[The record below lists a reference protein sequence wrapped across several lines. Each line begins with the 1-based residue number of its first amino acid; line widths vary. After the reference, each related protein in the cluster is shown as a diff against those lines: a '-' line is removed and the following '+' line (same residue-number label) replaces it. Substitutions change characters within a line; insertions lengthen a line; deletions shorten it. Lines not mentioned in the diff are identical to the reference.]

1 MDALYESLWGPI
13 ELRKDTAI
21 KERKNIVSSGWIEEE
36 MERICGD
43 IQLLM
48 QIEINKLLESLLII
62 QNFFAFFENAHMGDF
77 IEHLI
82 IDPFGGEHVNVEMED
97 GSDNFP
103 KLRLIYENAADIIAK
118 SIAHI
123 QSSNLKYFFL
133 YLYINIYK
141 ILVLSF
147 FKKNFFL

>member
-1 MDALYESLWGPI
+1 MDTLYESLWAPI

-21 KERKNIVSSGWIEEE
+21 TERKSIVSSGWIEEE

-48 QIEINKLLESLLII
+48 QIEINKLLETLLII

-82 IDPFGGEHVNVEMED
+82 IDPFSGDHSNVEMENQD
-97 GSDNFP
+97 GFP
-103 KLRLIYENAADIIAK
+103 KLRLIYENAAEIIGK

-123 QSSNLKYFFL
+123 QSS
-133 YLYINIYK
+133 
-141 ILVLSF
+141 
-147 FKKNFFL
+147 KKN